1 MTDPLFV
8 PLRMGDLTLPNRIV
22 MPPLTRHRADPATL
36 AATALNA
43 TYYAQ
48 RASAGLLIAEASQIS
63 QEGQGYINT
72 PGIYTAT
79 QVAGWKLV
87 TDAVK
92 QAGGRI
98 FCQLWHVGRLSH
110 VSLQPDGGAPV
121 APSAIPAETKIFL
134 ESGFTMPSMP
144 RALELTEIPRVISD
158 FRRAAENAKRAGFD
172 GVEVHGANGYLID
185 QFMRDG
191 SNQRTDAYGGSV
203 SNRLRFALDVVDA
216 AVSVFG
222 PGRVGMRMAP
232 TSREGSMHDSN
243 PQALFGKL
251 LQELDRRKLA
261 YAHLIVGTG
270 EGSRETGQQ
279 FKYAA
284 SKRLFCGAVIV
295 NNGYSDAT
303 ARAVLHAGQADLV
316 SFGRPF
322 IANPDL
328 VERFRRGTA
337 LNEVDETTVYGG
349 GAAGYTDYPTLSA
362 VRSMPTRPVE

>member
-243 PQALFGKL
+243 P
-251 LQELDRRKLA
+251 RRYSA
-261 YAHLIVGTG
+261 
-270 EGSRETGQQ
+270 SF
-279 FKYAA
+279 FKSSTDA
-284 SKRLFCGAVIV
+284 SWH
-295 NNGYSDAT
+295 T
-303 ARAVLHAGQADLV
+303 
-316 SFGRPF
+316 
-322 IANPDL
+322 
-328 VERFRRGTA
+328 
-337 LNEVDETTVYGG
+337 
-349 GAAGYTDYPTLSA
+349 PTLSWERGR
-362 VRSMPTRPVE
+362 VRAKPDSNSSMLRQSVCSAERLSLIMDIRTPRRARSCTRVKPTSCPSGGPSSLTPIWWSGSVAGPP